1 MKMCG
6 TLAPFRYFWIATL
19 GVVPTV
25 PTSASTPS
33 SSTSFRVCSI
43 AFGGLKALSSEIRL
57 ILRPLMPPASLII
70 WK

>member
-43 AFGGLKALSSEIRL
+43 AFGGLKALSSEIGL